1 MASPAVSRSSSM
13 GYSGCGPAALSG
25 RARPA
30 GRSAGVKPMLSSIFV
45 DRPRLSIV
53 IAIVTT
59 IAGAL
64 AMMTIPVAQYPN
76 IVPPQV
82 SVTTN
87 YPGASAEVVDA
98 TVAQPIESQ
107 VVGVDKL
114 IYMKSVSGDDG
125 SYTLTVSFELGTDPD
140 INTVNVNNRV
150 QIALSS
156 LPQDVQRQGV
166 TVKKKS
172 SALLGVIALYSP
184 KHAHDSLYLSNYV
197 TINMLDAIKSTPGVG
212 DAALWGPQDYSMR
225 AWVRTDRLTG
235 LGLTTGDV
243 INAIKAQNVQAAVG
257 RIGARPMANDQ
268 QLQLNIQ
275 TQGRLSSVAEFE
287 NIVVRTNP
295 DGSVLRLGDVA
306 RLELG
311 AANLDRETR
320 LNGGPA
326 AAVAIY
332 QTPGANAIATLKAV
346 RDRIGEIQKRFP
358 EDLSWKITYDPTSFV
373 TATIEEVKKTLI
385 EAFVLVVIVVFLFL
399 GSVRA
404 TLIPTLAVPVSLIG
418 TFVALKAVGYSA
430 NSVSL
435 LAIVLAIGIVV
446 DDAIVVVENVER
458 VMEEHP
464 ELSPAAATKRA
475 LGEITA
481 PIIAITLVLL
491 SVFVPVA
498 FIPGISGELFR
509 QFAVT
514 VAVSM
519 FLSAINALT
528 LSPALCAV
536 LLRPHHGPRRGVIG
550 LVMRSIDRVRDGYGR
565 VVARIVRF
573 SVIGL
578 AMVAVAAVGV
588 VALAKKT
595 PTGFLPEDDQGAL
608 FVVVQLPG
616 GASVVRTTEAIHQAE
631 EIVREEEAVADFTS
645 VIGLNFIDNYSQPNA
660 AFMVVTL
667 KPFEE
672 RKARALG
679 APELIARLTA
689 KFREIQGATVVPL
702 SPPPILGLGTGG
714 GFTYVLQDLR
724 GGDPKAL
731 AQVVRGLTVAA
742 TQNPQLTRVF
752 STFSATNPSVYL
764 DIDRDKAQV
773 LGVPLN
779 NVFQALQASLGGY
792 FVNNVNLFGRTWQ
805 VQVQAEA
812 QDRAG
817 IDDLYR
823 INVRSNDGKMIPLRS
838 IVEPRVV
845 VGPAAQIRYNNLK
858 AVTIQGGPA
867 PGVSTGQALKAME
880 EVAARTLPQGYAGEW
895 TDTAFQ
901 EKRAEGK
908 TALILGFAILFAY
921 LFLVALYES
930 WTIPVPVLLSV
941 MIGILGSVGAMVFG
955 GLTLDLYAQIGMVVL
970 IGLAAKNGILIV
982 EFAKAKREQGTPL
995 RQAAIDGARDRFRP
1009 VMMTSFAFIL
1019 GLYPLVV
1026 ATGAAQLARRDVGS
1040 PVFGGMILASFVGI
1054 FAIPPLYVSFQAIRE
1069 RLRPGARPREQHTDA
1084 GLAERAQHAAE

>member
-1 MASPAVSRSSSM
+1 
-13 GYSGCGPAALSG
+13 
-25 RARPA
+25 
-30 GRSAGVKPMLSSIFV
+30 MLSSVFV
-45 DRPRLSIV
+45 DRPRLAIV

-64 AMMTIPVAQYPN
+64 ALYSIPIAQYPD

-82 SVTTN
+82 SVTTSF
-87 YPGASAEVVDA
+87 PGASAAVVDS
-98 TVAQPIESQ
+98 TIAQPIEAQ

-125 SYTLTVSFELGTDPD
+125 SYTLTASFELGTDPD

-156 LPQDVQRQGV
+156 LPEDVQRQGV

-172 SALLGVIALYSP
+172 SALLGVVAIYSP
-184 KHAHDSLYLSNYV
+184 KHTHDPLFISNYV
-197 TINMLDAIKSTPGVG
+197 TINLLDQIKSTPGVG
-212 DAALWGPQDYSMR
+212 DATLWGPQDYSMR
-225 AWVRTDRLTG
+225 VWVRTDRLTG
-235 LGLTTGDV
+235 LGLTTGDI
-243 INAIKAQNVQAAVG
+243 INAIRAQNVQAAVG
-257 RIGARPMANDQ
+257 RVGARPISNEQ

-295 DGSVLRLGDVA
+295 DGSVLRLSDVA
-306 RLELG
+306 RVELG

-326 AAVAIY
+326 SAVAIY
-332 QTPGANAIATLKAV
+332 QTPGANAIATLKQV
-346 RDRIGEIQKRFP
+346 RDRVAEAQKRFP
-358 EDLSWKITYDPTSFV
+358 EDLAWKVTYDPTSFV
-373 TATIEEVKKTLI
+373 TATIEEVKKTLV
-385 EAFVLVVIVVFLFL
+385 EAFILVVLVVFLFL

-418 TFVALKAVGYSA
+418 TFIALKAIGYSA

-435 LAIVLAIGIVV
+435 LALVLAIGIVV

-464 ELSPAAATKRA
+464 ELSPAEATKRA
-475 LGEITA
+475 MAEITA

-528 LSPALCAV
+528 LSPALCGV
-536 LLRPHHGPRRGVIG
+536 LLRPHRGPRRGPIG
-550 LVMRSIDRVRDGYGR
+550 LVMRSIDYVRDSYGAA
-565 VVARIVRF
+565 VARIVRF
-573 SVIGL
+573 SIIGL
-578 AMVAVAAVGV
+578 VLVGV
-588 VALAKKT
+588 AGFGVVGLSKIT

-608 FVVVQLPG
+608 FVVVQMPG
-616 GASVVRTTEAIHQAE
+616 GTSVARTSEAIRQAE
-631 EIVREEEAVADFTS
+631 DIVREEEAVADFTS

-672 RKARALG
+672 RKDRSLG
-679 APELIARLTA
+679 APQLIAELRA
-689 KFREIQGATVVPL
+689 KFRQIQGGTVVPL

-724 GGDPKAL
+724 GGDPKEL
-731 AQVVRGLTVAA
+731 ARVVRGLTVAA
-742 TQNPQLTRVF
+742 NQDPRLTGVF
-752 STFSATNPSVYL
+752 STFSATNPSIYL
-764 DIDRDKAQV
+764 DIDRNKVQV
-773 LGVPLN
+773 LGVQLN
-779 NVFQALQASLGGY
+779 DVFEALQASLGGFY
-792 FVNNVNLFGRTWQ
+792 VNDLNLFGRRWQ
-805 VQVQAEA
+805 VNVQAEA
-812 QDRAG
+812 NDRASV
-817 IDDLYR
+817 DDIYR
-823 INVRSNDGKMIPLRS
+823 INVRNAEGKMIPLRS
-838 IVEPRVV
+838 LLEARVV
-845 VGPAAQIRYNNLK
+845 VGPPALIRYNNLR
-858 AVTIQGGPA
+858 AVTVQGSPA
-867 PGVSTGQALKAME
+867 PGVSSGQALKAME
-880 EVAARTLPQGYAGEW
+880 DVAARTLPAGFAGEW

-908 TALILGFAILFAY
+908 TTMILGFAVLFAY
-921 LFLVALYES
+921 LFLVGLYES

-941 MIGILGSVGAMVFG
+941 SVGILGSFAAIVIGR
-955 GLTLDLYAQIGMVVL
+955 LTLDLYGQIGMIVL

-982 EFAKAKREQGTPL
+982 EFAKEKREQGIPL
-995 RQAAIDGARDRFRP
+995 LEAATEGARLRFRP
-1009 VMMTSFAFIL
+1009 VMMTSLAFIL
-1019 GLYPLVV
+1019 GLLPLVV
-1026 ATGAAQLARRDVGS
+1026 ATGASQLARRNVGT

-1054 FAIPPLYVSFQAIRE
+1054 FVIPPLYVTFQSVRE
-1069 RLRPGARPREQHTDA
+1069 KLRPSARPKEVQAKSATEVEARQPSA
-1084 GLAERAQHAAE
+1084 AAE